1 MKQTPPHDLYNDS
14 ILSIIR
20 ALKSK
25 SIIEVGCMRGSLA
38 KEYLKD
44 NSSSEWTGIDID
56 EENVSH
62 AQKICHYAIRA
73 DIEKL
78 MLSTLPNIEN
88 VDAWILGDVLE
99 HLRDPWG
106 LLRKIREISLSNAT
120 VIACIPNSQHW
131 SFQVRVN
138 SGMMQYQDEGLF
150 DRTHLRFFSR
160 TTIVQ
165 MFQEAGYTIKSMY
178 SRSFDFPGFEKY
190 LPSIRTMA
198 SLSGVDPDQAQADA
212 LAFQYVV
219 EAVRAE

>member
-1 MKQTPPHDLYNDS
+1 
-14 ILSIIR
+14 
-20 ALKSK
+20 
-25 SIIEVGCMRGSLA
+25 
-38 KEYLKD
+38 
-44 NSSSEWTGIDID
+44 
-56 EENVSH
+56 
-62 AQKICHYAIRA
+62 
-73 DIEKL
+73 
-78 MLSTLPNIEN
+78 
-88 VDAWILGDVLE
+88 LGDVLE

-106 LLRKIREISLSNAT
+106 LLRKIREISPSNAT